1 MGKTHTLHGYS
12 ILNSALESK
21 KKKMIL
27 YAIPKVWGWSNVEEG
42 CVFQGNLG
50 VPRTST

>member
-1 MGKTHTLHGYS
+1 
-12 ILNSALESK
+12 
-21 KKKMIL
+21 MIL